1 MEKTIA
7 VEKLEKFLQENGS
20 GITLELGTALVN
32 YMGGADEFIRAYRTF
47 DNSVMNGGRGNLMYD
62 IENMTFMRDNKAEL
76 SSLMLAMADCAGY
89 DSAILMI
96 HTGILDDLMQ
106 DENLDKI
113 GRIYFN
119 LDYEAGDNS
128 MLVIIDWVIWAAKQ
142 QLCLAF
148 AAEYSSIDIY

>member
-32 YMGGADEFIRAYRTF
+32 HMGGAYEFIKRYRGF
-47 DNSVMNGGRGNLMYD
+47 DNTVMNGGRGNDVYD
-62 IENMTFMRDNKAEL
+62 LDNVMFMRDNKAEL
-76 SSLMLAMADCAGY
+76 SSLMLDMADCGGF

-96 HTGILDDLMQ
+96 HTGIKEDLMQ

-119 LDYEAGDNS
+119 LDYDAGDSS
-128 MLVIIDWVIWAAKQ
+128 MLVIIDWIIWAAMQ

-148 AAEYSSIDIY
+148 EADYKDIVI